1 MIKKLQDKFRK
12 KLIKAGFKPKY
23 KVEDAIRELSKLY
36 KSKILFAQKNSYSL
50 KYLKSLLRKKK
61 K

>member
-1 MIKKLQDKFRK
+1 MIKKLQDKFR

-36 KSKILFAQKNSYSL
+36 KSKILFAQKNIYS
-50 KYLKSLLRKKK
+50 
-61 K
+61 